1 MFEKFDWML
10 ARYQELSEA
19 VSQPEIIADQARWQR
34 LLKEHAALEP
44 AVEAYRAYQKTL
56 SDLAEAREML
66 SQPDMAELAQDE
78 VNRLEAEKQRQEY
91 ELRLLLLPKD
101 PDADKNVVM
110 EIRQG
115 AGGDEAALF
124 GALLFVLT
132 GDIPNYIDALFETIS
147 GLTTTGASVVTAP
160 EEMTRGGMFWRLFT
174 HWIGGMGILV
184 FVLAVLP
191 MSGNRSMHI
200 MRAEV
205 PGPTVGKLVPRIRKT
220 ASILYLLYIALTL
233 VEMVLL
239 IAGGMS
245 FYDALLHAFATAGT
259 GGLSTRALSIGYY
272 NSAYIDIV
280 VGVFMILFGVN
291 FSLYYLIL
299 LGNIRTALRN
309 EELRWFLGVI
319 AFSVL
324 TIAFDIRNLY
334 GGVGHALRYSFF
346 QVTSIISTTGFAT
359 ADFNLWP
366 EYSKFLLVLLMFVGG
381 CAGSTAGGLKVSRV
395 MLLFKSCTIEVKK
408 MLRPRCIEEVRLDGK
423 SVDGQTVY
431 NALTYFTFYI
441 IILLIA
447 GLIVSLDGLDFTT
460 NFTAALSCLSNV
472 GPGLSLV
479 GPTGSFAIFSP
490 LSKIVL
496 MICMLLGRLEIFPL
510 LLLFVPFT
518 WRWK

>member
-1 MFEKFDWML
+1 MNFRMIG
-10 ARYQELSEA
+10 Q
-19 VSQPEIIADQARWQR
+19 
-34 LLKEHAALEP
+34 
-44 AVEAYRAYQKTL
+44 
-56 SDLAEAREML
+56 
-66 SQPDMAELAQDE
+66 
-78 VNRLEAEKQRQEY
+78 
-91 ELRLLLLPKD
+91 
-101 PDADKNVVM
+101 VVGRVLC
-110 EIRQG
+110 I
-115 AGGDEAALF
+115 EAALMLLPMIAALVYDESPVPFLITIAVTGGIGLAMWRVRAKSSITAREGFLIVGLSWVAMSLF
-124 GALLFVLT
+124 GAIPFVLA
-132 GDIPNYIDALFETIS
+132 GDIPNYVDALFETIS
-147 GLTTTGASVVTAP
+147 GLTTTGASVITEP
-160 EEMTRGGMFWRLFT
+160 EAMTRGGMFWRLFT

-220 ASILYLLYIALTL
+220 ATILYLLYVALTL
-233 VEMVLL
+233 VETVLL
-239 IAGGMS
+239 VAGGMS

-280 VGVFMILFGVN
+280 IGVFMMLFGVN
-291 FSLYYLIL
+291 FSLYYLLL

-309 EELRWFLGVI
+309 EELRWY
-319 AFSVL
+319 L
-324 TIAFDIRNLY
+324 TIVAFAVITIGLNIRGIY
-334 GGVGHALRYSFF
+334 GGFGHALRYSFF
-346 QVTSIISTTGFAT
+346 QVTSIISTTGFST

-366 EYSKFLLVLLMFVGG
+366 EYSKFLLVLLMFIGG
-381 CAGSTAGGLKVSRV
+381 CAGSTAGGLKLSRV
-395 MLLFKSCTIEVKK
+395 MLLFKSCTIEIKK

-423 SVDGQTVY
+423 PVDSQTVH
-431 NALTYFTFYI
+431 NTLLYFTFYL
-441 IILLIA
+441 IILLLA
-447 GLIVSLDGLDFTT
+447 GLLVSLDGFDFTT
-460 NFTAALSCLSNV
+460 NFTASLACLSNI

-479 GPTGSFAIFSP
+479 GPVGSFAIFSP

>member
-1 MFEKFDWML
+1 MNFRMIGQVVGRVLCIE
-10 ARYQELSEA
+10 
-19 VSQPEIIADQARWQR
+19 
-34 LLKEHAALEP
+34 AAL
-44 AVEAYRAYQKTL
+44 
-56 SDLAEAREML
+56 M
-66 SQPDMAELAQDE
+66 
-78 VNRLEAEKQRQEY
+78 
-91 ELRLLLLPKD
+91 LLPMIAALVYD
-101 PDADKNVVM
+101 ESPVPFLITIAVTGGIGLVM
-110 EIRQG
+110 WRVR
-115 AGGDEAALF
+115 AKSGGMTARDGFLIVGLSWIAMSLF

-147 GLTTTGASVVTAP
+147 GLTTTGASVVTSP
-160 EEMTRGGMFWRLFT
+160 ESMTRGGMFWRLFT

-280 VGVFMILFGVN
+280 VGVFMILFGIN

-309 EELRWFLGVI
+309 EELRWFLGII
-319 AFSVL
+319 AFAVL

-366 EYSKFLLVLLMFVGG
+366 ELSRVILVFLMIIGA
-381 CAGSTAGGLKVSRV
+381 CAGSTGGGLKVSRLIILFRAARAEIHRLLHPHTVKV
-395 MLLFKSCTIEVKK
+395 MQ
-408 MLRPRCIEEVRLDGK
+408 MDGK
-423 SVDGQTVY
+423 PISRESIRSVS
-431 NALTYFTFYI
+431 TYL
-441 IILLIA
+441 ILYVFLVMA
-447 GLIVSLDGLDFTT
+447 SVLLVSLDNFDGSTT
-460 NFTAALSCLSNV
+460 LTAVLATFNNI
-472 GPGLSLV
+472 GPGLGLV
-479 GPTGSFAIFSP
+479 GPTGSFAAFSP

-496 MICMLLGRLEIFPL
+496 CLDMLFGRLELYPML
-510 LLLFVPFT
+510 VLFCPST
-518 WRWK
+518 WKRK